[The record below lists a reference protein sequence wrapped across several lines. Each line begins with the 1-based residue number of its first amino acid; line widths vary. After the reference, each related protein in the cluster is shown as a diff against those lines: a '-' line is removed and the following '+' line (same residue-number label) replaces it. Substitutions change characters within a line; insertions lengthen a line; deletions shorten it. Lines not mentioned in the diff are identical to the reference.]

1 MAKLYFRYGAMNSG
15 KTTALIQVA
24 HNYEERGMNVL
35 LLKPSADTKGADT
48 VVSRLGVAR
57 KVDFLLTPDVDAF
70 ELVKREN
77 EKKPVSCVLCD
88 EAQFLTPAQ
97 AEQLFMVT
105 VTQKIPVIAYGL
117 RSDFLN
123 RGFPGST
130 RLMELAH
137 TIEELK
143 TICTCGKKAMVNAR
157 LVDGEYV
164 FHGEQVAIDG
174 ERNVEYR
181 SLCPECYYRL
191 KAEAEAAGK
200 S

>member
-24 HNYEERGMNVL
+24 HNYEERGMHVL

-48 VVSRLGVAR
+48 VVSRIGASR
-57 KVDFLLTPDVDAF
+57 KVDFLLTPEVDAY

-77 EKKPVSCVLCD
+77 AKKPISCVLCD

-164 FHGEQVAIDG
+164 FRGEQVAIDG

-200 S
+200 A

>member
-24 HNYEERGMNVL
+24 HNYEERGMHVL

-48 VVSRLGVAR
+48 VVSRIGASR
-57 KVDFLLTPDVDAF
+57 KVDFLLTPDVDAY

-77 EKKPVSCVLCD
+77 EKEAVSCVLCD
-88 EAQFLTPAQ
+88 EAQFLTPEQ

-164 FHGEQVAIDG
+164 FRGEQVAIDG

-200 S
+200 A

>member
-24 HNYEERGMNVL
+24 HNYEERGMHVL

-48 VVSRLGVAR
+48 VVSRIGASR
-57 KVDFLLTPDVDAF
+57 KVDFLLTPDVDAY

-77 EKKPVSCVLCD
+77 EKEAVSCVLCD

-157 LVDGEYV
+157 LVGGEYV
-164 FHGEQVAIDG
+164 FRGGQGAIDG
-174 ERNVEYR
+174 ERNV
-181 SLCPECYYRL
+181 
-191 KAEAEAAGK
+191 
-200 S
+200 